1 MVKRW
6 IGVSLVDA
14 PAAVGRGDYNVLRIY
29 EIQMLNNLSGLVE
42 VYQQSTAC
50 TWSLLIMT

>member
-1 MVKRW
+1 MGEIW
-6 IGVSLVDA
+6 IGVSLADM
-14 PAAVGRGDYNVLRIY
+14 PAVVGCGDYNVLRIY

-50 TWSLLIMT
+50 TWSLMIMT